1 MARRRF
7 NPKRRISDVVTPA
20 CLASLA
26 ARVSYTGNPEHK
38 ERPGDFGLTPPV
50 KPRPDKSKCDR
61 IGILKQS
68 VALRL
73 LREGVVRG
81 LVSRQVRGGF
91 PQNIR
96 AVTDDGDPVET
107 QLENQT
113 LGTYRGYTMPETDPL
128 SEVILRLWC
137 QHEWHI

>member
-7 NPKRRISDVVTPA
+7 NPKRTISDIAPPA
-20 CLASLA
+20 DLASLA
-26 ARVSYTGNPEHK
+26 ARVSYTANPEHK
-38 ERPGDFGLTPPV
+38 GRPGEFALMPPV
-50 KPRPDKSKCDR
+50 KPHPDKAKCDR

-91 PQNIR
+91 PQNIW
-96 AVTDDGDPVET
+96 AVTDDGDPVEA

-113 LGTYRGYTMPETDPL
+113 LGTYCGYTMPETDPL

-137 QHEWHI
+137 QHE